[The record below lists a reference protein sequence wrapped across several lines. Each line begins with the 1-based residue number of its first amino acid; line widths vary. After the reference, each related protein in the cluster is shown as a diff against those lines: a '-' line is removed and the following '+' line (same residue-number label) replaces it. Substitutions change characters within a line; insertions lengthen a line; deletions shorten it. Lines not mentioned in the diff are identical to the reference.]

1 MAGIEDAAARLR
13 AAILTN
19 QRLSGAAGVLS
30 DRAEPGLL
38 PASVTAPIMLSQSE
52 TELRWPDAGSEP
64 DGEQRLK
71 AFERLSLAARL
82 ALAAASEESSTD
94 YPVAPVAAAIKVRLD
109 AFPTLQASVISGVIL
124 ELAEA
129 IASADPAIDHGQRAL
144 ARRGLHLEGVRLVGD
159 LELVNAN
166 LPFSVRLIGCVIEG
180 AVIADHCRLLTLDLS
195 GTALRGLHATFLQAS
210 GNVRMRRTCS
220 HGAVDM
226 GGARIK
232 GVLDASDSVISA
244 YCEPPPVSAFAGDR
258 GVLNLS
264 LATVENEFR
273 MNRAR
278 VYGGVAMKG
287 AIIHRAMFMDRACLY
302 SPLATLEKLAC
313 QHLERDASLEAGP
326 ALRALLTSERSDAGL
341 AEQLHADDDLRKA
354 EVFGAPCFAHAPE
367 RQGLLY
373 RLLAESTRARSSAL
387 RADGLTVMGGVFARG
402 LRADGRVRLKYA
414 RINGGLHLEACRLRS
429 QMASDSVLTALHQLD
444 TDERSDAFL
453 RMARVSGERA
463 HGREKGDDGDFAL
476 DVRDI
481 RIESSLHM
489 GLFNFGPGSSRER
502 HAEVMGRLLA
512 DAATVIGD
520 VDLTGVRFRPG
531 FADLS
536 PRDRMVDK
544 PSLSLKRAVI
554 HGDLNLQNARGV
566 RSLYGEA
573 LRLSGSLRLGA
584 VTGAEHE
591 CVEKRCQIVGRI
603 NLHAARI
610 GGDAAL
616 LFALKAGITLKL
628 TDLVVDG
635 VLSILPAL
643 VPDSDGRDLE
653 RSSSQQQRVSDDLK
667 HDPTTSIRMSTA
679 HYRLIERDVLLDRRQ
694 DEAEER
700 RGYGRRAARDDI
712 QARSPEI
719 DLSGARAK
727 VFQHPPSAWPLHG
740 QLRLQAF
747 TYDRV
752 RRTGPLGPLWPD
764 PPRSPGALSGLMAW
778 LWGLALFA
786 AGGLLLCSLLVD
798 RLPAVFQLLQPL
810 AAYGRSNILLA
821 GSLVLGGVGLALL
834 ARTVTPTLR
843 EARPMALTW
852 LDLQARKPNRFQ
864 RGGLYDLTAPYL
876 QAARALRRHGRL
888 LSADWV
894 EEERLRRRA
903 QTLDWRHHAPIWLF
917 MLLVDWFSGFGF
929 KLGRTAFFFL
939 ALAIAAA
946 AMFQWGDTLS
956 LMQPVAGSLPHG
968 RPEFLSLAY
977 AADLLIP
984 FLDLG
989 VAKAWRIDVSSLPSD
1004 AHLARLIRLAP
1015 IVLQIVGA
1023 VLTTIV
1029 AVAVGSR
1036 IETYI
1041 SRLQE

>member
-82 ALAAASEESSTD
+82 ALAGASEDEPTP
-94 YPVAPVAAAIKVRLD
+94 YPVAPVAAAIDVRLD
-109 AFPTLQASVISGVIL
+109 AFPTLQASEVSRVIL
-124 ELAEA
+124 DLAEA
-129 IASADPAIDHGQRAL
+129 LASGDPAIEHGQRAL
-144 ARRGLHLEGVRLVGD
+144 ARRGLHLEGVRLIGD

-373 RLLAESTRARSSAL
+373 RLLAESTRARNSAL
-387 RADGLTVMGGVFARG
+387 RGDGLTVMGGVFARG

-414 RINGGLHLEACRLRS
+414 RISGGLHLEACRLRS
-429 QMASDSVLTALHQLD
+429 QKASDSVLTAL
-444 TDERSDAFL
+444 RSHDAGKGSAGFL
-453 RMARVSGERA
+453 EMARISGEKA
-463 HGREKGDDGDFAL
+463 HGRERGDDGDFAL

-489 GLFNFGPGSSRER
+489 GPFSFGPGSPRDSRS
-502 HAEVMGRLLA
+502 EVHGRIFA

-520 VDLTGVRFRPG
+520 VDLGGVRFKPG
-531 FADLS
+531 FADLPPS
-536 PRDRMVDK
+536 ERKVEE

-554 HGDLNLQNARGV
+554 HGDLNLGDARGV
-566 RSLYGEA
+566 RSLRGEA
-573 LRLSGSLRLGA
+573 LRLSGSLRLGRI
-584 VTGAEHE
+584 TGDEDDR
-591 CVEKRCQIVGRI
+591 VEGRCQIVGRV

-610 GGDAAL
+610 GGDAIL
-616 LFALKAGITLKL
+616 LFALRAGVSLRL
-628 TDLVVDG
+628 TDTVVDG
-635 VLSILPAL
+635 VLSIMPAMTPSTSGEDPARVSL
-643 VPDSDGRDLE
+643 R
-653 RSSSQQQRVSDDLK
+653 QQRAADELK
-667 HDPTTSIRMSTA
+667 HDPSTSIKMSTED
-679 HYRLIERDVLLDRRQ
+679 YRTLERDVLMDRRR
-694 DEAEER
+694 DETEER
-700 RGYGRRAARDDI
+700 QGYGRRAPALPI
-712 QARSPEI
+712 QSRSPEI

-752 RRTGPLGPLWPD
+752 RRTGPLGPFWPD
-764 PPRSPGALSGLMAW
+764 PTPAPGLLSEMMKGVGGVVL
-778 LWGLALFA
+778 A
-786 AGGLLLCSLLVD
+786 AGAVLTVLSLLVE
-798 RLPAVFQLLQPL
+798 RLPFLIQLLRPL
-810 AAYGRSNILLA
+810 AAYGQSNILLA
-821 GSLVLGGVGLALL
+821 AGLLLAAAGLALL
-834 ARTVTPTLR
+834 ARTVKPTLR
-843 EARPMALTW
+843 DARPMALTW
-852 LDLQARKPNRFQ
+852 LDIQARKPSQFR

-903 QTLDWRHHAPIWLF
+903 RTLDWRHHAPIWLF
-917 MLLVDWFSGFGF
+917 MLLVDWLSGFGF
-929 KLGRTAFFFL
+929 KLGRTILVFF

-946 AMFQWGDTLS
+946 AMFEWGHSLK
-956 LMQPVAGSLPHG
+956 LMQPVADSLRHG

-989 VAKAWRIDVSSLPSD
+989 VAKAWRVDVSPLPPGD
-1004 AHLARLIRLAP
+1004 HLARMIRLAP

-1036 IETYI
+1036 VETYI